1 MRKGDTMELMS
12 FNLDEF
18 IENAKMARDYHVDA
32 KRAYNQVVA
41 SAISFKRALQ
51 RLEDVNAKYSAGGE
65 EDAEDRT

>member
-1 MRKGDTMELMS
+1 MELMS

-18 IENAKMARDYHVDA
+18 IENAKTARDYHVDA

-51 RLEDVNAKYSAGGE
+51 RREDVNAKYGAGGD

>member
-1 MRKGDTMELMS
+1 MELMS

-41 SAISFKRALQ
+41 SAIGFKRALQ

-65 EDAEDRT
+65 EDAENRT